1 MTTRKHQQQAP
12 ATLVHQDDADTLLL
26 PNYCWHDENDSLMQ
40 AAIDSARILI
50 DQYESGP
57 HFYAHLDATVL
68 STWLEEDMPELVAG
82 LREEGTYDTFQKQ
95 LSFYC
100 ERLSV
105 AGALADSF
113 LHETLDYA
121 QDDYWDFD
129 VERFFP
135 GLLRRI
141 QLGKI
146 RKLEQLPTIVA
157 TLVDRFAHRRGLP
170 FRDNYRSCLHARLPA
185 ERWDWCDLN
194 QVKAANEKTAFLL
207 RAEQFPISLRMCIHE
222 RYVLVLN
229 VPLGVDASALIRKT
243 AYCEVDA
250 AITEAN
256 HVVAEI
262 RFSEYIPALPF
273 FDNLPTLKL
282 FRQHI
287 PIVYLFDDAPPLLVE
302 YPFSWMANGAWFT
315 REARR
320 IEDSSSSE
328 DITWTQNGNVDAL
341 ITEIRPMPL
350 GAGPIKRPPV
360 YDGPFNDSWP
370 EFPV

>member
-1 MTTRKHQQQAP
+1 MTKSKHHKTGSTSQNGS
-12 ATLVHQDDADTLLL
+12 DTLLL
-26 PNYCWHDENDSLMQ
+26 PNYCWHDDNDSLIQ
-40 AAIDSARILI
+40 VAIDSARKLI

-57 HFYAHLDATVL
+57 HFYAHLNATIL
-68 STWLEEDMPELVAG
+68 STWLEEDMPELVVG
-82 LREEGTYDTFQKQ
+82 LKEEGTFDTFQRQ
-95 LSFYC
+95 LSLYC

-113 LHETLDYA
+113 LHETLNYA

-141 QLGKI
+141 QLGRV
-146 RKLEQLPTIVA
+146 RKLEHLPTIVA

-207 RAEQFPISLRMCIHE
+207 RAEQFPMSLRMYTHE

-229 VPLGVDASALIRKT
+229 VPLEVDESALIRKT
-243 AYCEVDA
+243 AYCGVGA

-262 RFSEYIPALPF
+262 RFSQYVPALPF

-287 PIVYLFDDAPPLLVE
+287 PIAYLFDDAPPLLVE
-302 YPFSWMANGAWFT
+302 YPFSWMADGAWLT
-315 REARR
+315 REAYR
-320 IEDSSSSE
+320 IEDPYSPE
-328 DITWTQNGNVDAL
+328 YTTWTENGNVDAL

-350 GAGPIKRPPV
+350 GAGPIKRAPV
-360 YDGPFNDSWP
+360 YNGPYNDSWP
-370 EFPV
+370 EFPE